1 MLVIDKSSGV
11 TSHDVVSKLRKRF
24 GERRIG
30 HAGTLDPSA
39 TGVLIIGVG
48 KATRLMRF
56 ATASTKTYETEI
68 VFGVE
73 TDTLDADGKVVLR
86 HEMSFS
92 SQDLLSASTKFLG
105 EIEQIPPMVSALKV
119 DGRRLHELAREGIE
133 IEREARKVRIERFDL
148 TPTENPLVWRA
159 LVVCGPGTY
168 IRSLGA
174 DLGKALGGGAHIT
187 NLRRTASGSFSIA
200 EAQPVDDAELK
211 SVGEMVRS
219 MARLTLDDS
228 DVAKVRNGALLPS
241 DMMVGE
247 GPWALFDGYG
257 ELVAVHERI
266 EGIVKVGVVLPV

>member
-1 MLVIDKSSGV
+1 MVDKSSGV
-11 TSHDVVSKLRKRF
+11 TSHDVVSMLRKRL

-56 ATASTKTYETEI
+56 ATASNKTYEAEI
-68 VFGVE
+68 VFGAE

-92 SQDLLSASTKFLG
+92 DNDLLSASAKFLG

-119 DGRRLHELAREGIE
+119 SGRRLHELAREGIE
-133 IEREARKVRIERFDL
+133 IEREARKVRIDRFDL
-148 TPTENPLVWRA
+148 APTENPLVWKA

-168 IRSLGA
+168 VRSLGA
-174 DLGKALGGGAHIT
+174 DLGKALGGGAYIT
-187 NLRRTASGSFSIA
+187 NLRRTASGPFVIA
-200 EAQPVDDAELK
+200 EAERVEDAELK

-219 MARLTLDDS
+219 MARLVLDDS
-228 DVAKVRNGALLPS
+228 DVAKVRNGARLPS

-266 EGIVKVGVVLPV
+266 AGFVKVGVVLPV

>member
-11 TSHDVVSKLRKRF
+11 TSHDVVSKLRKRLD
-24 GERRIG
+24 ERRIV

-39 TGVLIIGVG
+39 TGVLVIGVG

-73 TDTLDADGKVVLR
+73 TDTLDADGKVVFE

-92 SQDLLSASTKFLG
+92 SHDLLSASTKFLG

-133 IEREARKVRIERFDL
+133 IEREARKVRIDRFDL
-148 TPTENPLVWRA
+148 TPTENPLVWKA

-168 IRSLGA
+168 VRSLGA

-200 EAQPVDDAELK
+200 EAEQVDDAELK
-211 SVGEMVRS
+211 PVGEMVRS
-219 MARLTLDDS
+219 MARLVLDDS
-228 DVAKVRNGALLPS
+228 DVVKVRNGALLPS
-241 DMMVGE
+241 AMMLGE
-247 GPWALFDGYG
+247 GPWSLFDGYG

-266 EGIVKVGVVLPV
+266 EGFIKVGVVLPV

>member
-1 MLVIDKSSGV
+1 MLVIDKPSGV
-11 TSHDVVSKLRKRF
+11 TSHDVVSMLRKRL

-56 ATASTKTYETEI
+56 ATASNKTYEAEI
-68 VFGVE
+68 VFGAE

-86 HEMSFS
+86 HEMSFADN
-92 SQDLLSASTKFLG
+92 DLLSASAKFLG

-119 DGRRLHELAREGIE
+119 SGRRLHELAREGIE
-133 IEREARKVRIERFDL
+133 IEREARKVRIDRFDL
-148 TPTENPLVWRA
+148 SPTENPLVWKA

-168 IRSLGA
+168 VRSLGA
-174 DLGKALGGGAHIT
+174 DLGKALGGGAHIA
-187 NLRRTASGSFSIA
+187 NLRRTASGPFAIA
-200 EAQPVDDAELK
+200 EAGRVEDAELK

-219 MARLTLDDS
+219 MARLVLDDS
-228 DVAKVRNGALLPS
+228 DVAKVRNGARLPS

-266 EGIVKVGVVLPV
+266 AGFVKVGVVLPI

>member
-1 MLVIDKSSGV
+1 
-11 TSHDVVSKLRKRF
+11 
-24 GERRIG
+24 
-30 HAGTLDPSA
+30 
-39 TGVLIIGVG
+39 
-48 KATRLMRF
+48 
-56 ATASTKTYETEI
+56 

-73 TDTLDADGKVVLR
+73 TDTLDADGKVVLE

-92 SQDLLSASTKFLG
+92 SHDLLSASTKFLG

-133 IEREARKVRIERFDL
+133 IEREARKVRIDRFDL
-148 TPTENPLVWRA
+148 TPTENPLVWKA

-168 IRSLGA
+168 VRSLGA

-200 EAQPVDDAELK
+200 EAEQVDDAELK
-211 SVGEMVRS
+211 PVGEMVRS
-219 MARLTLDDS
+219 MARLVLDDS

-241 DMMVGE
+241 AMMLGE
-247 GPWALFDGYG
+247 GPWSLFDGYG

-266 EGIVKVGVVLPV
+266 EGFIKVGVVLPV

>member
-86 HEMSFS
+86 HNMSFS
-92 SQDLLSASTKFLG
+92 SDDLLGASKKFLG
-105 EIEQIPPMVSALKV
+105 DVEQIPPMVSALKV

>member
-11 TSHDVVSKLRKRF
+11 TSHDVVSKLRKRLD
-24 GERRIG
+24 ERRIG

-39 TGVLIIGVG
+39 TGVLVIGVG

-73 TDTLDADGKVVLR
+73 TDTLDADGKVVFE

-92 SQDLLSASTKFLG
+92 SHDLLSASTKFLG

-133 IEREARKVRIERFDL
+133 IEREARKVRIDRFDL
-148 TPTENPLVWRA
+148 TPTQNPLVWKA

-168 IRSLGA
+168 VRSLGA

-200 EAQPVDDAELK
+200 EAEQVDDAELK
-211 SVGEMVRS
+211 PVGEMVRS
-219 MARLTLDDS
+219 MARLVLDDS
-228 DVAKVRNGALLPS
+228 DVVKVRNGALLPS
-241 DMMVGE
+241 AMMLGE
-247 GPWALFDGYG
+247 GPWSLFDGYG

-266 EGIVKVGVVLPV
+266 EGFIKVGVVLPV

>member
-1 MLVIDKSSGV
+1 MVDKPSGV
-11 TSHDVVSKLRKRF
+11 TSHDVVSMLRKRL

-56 ATASTKTYETEI
+56 ATASNKTYEAEI
-68 VFGVE
+68 VFGAE

-92 SQDLLSASTKFLG
+92 DNDLLSASAKFLG

-119 DGRRLHELAREGIE
+119 SGRRLHELAREGIE
-133 IEREARKVRIERFDL
+133 IEREARKVRIDRFDL
-148 TPTENPLVWRA
+148 APTENPLVWKA

-168 IRSLGA
+168 VRSLGA
-174 DLGKALGGGAHIT
+174 DLGKALGGGAYIT
-187 NLRRTASGSFSIA
+187 NLRRTASGPFVIA
-200 EAQPVDDAELK
+200 EAERVEDAELK

-219 MARLTLDDS
+219 MARLVLDDS
-228 DVAKVRNGALLPS
+228 DVAKVRNGARLPS

-266 EGIVKVGVVLPV
+266 AGFVKVGVVLPV

>member
-1 MLVIDKSSGV
+1 
-11 TSHDVVSKLRKRF
+11 
-24 GERRIG
+24 
-30 HAGTLDPSA
+30 
-39 TGVLIIGVG
+39 
-48 KATRLMRF
+48 MRF

-73 TDTLDADGKVVLR
+73 TDTLDADGKVVLE

-92 SQDLLSASTKFLG
+92 SHDLLSASTKFLG

-133 IEREARKVRIERFDL
+133 IEREARKVRIDRFDL
-148 TPTENPLVWRA
+148 TPTENPLVWKA

-168 IRSLGA
+168 VRSLGA

-200 EAQPVDDAELK
+200 EAEQVDDAELK
-211 SVGEMVRS
+211 PVGEMVRS
-219 MARLTLDDS
+219 MARLVLDDS

-241 DMMVGE
+241 AMMLGE
-247 GPWALFDGYG
+247 GPWSLFDGYG

-266 EGIVKVGVVLPV
+266 EGFIKVGVVLPV

>member
-1 MLVIDKSSGV
+1 MVDKSSGV
-11 TSHDVVSKLRKRF
+11 TSHDVVSMLRKRL

-56 ATASTKTYETEI
+56 ATASNKTYEAEI
-68 VFGVE
+68 VFGAE

-92 SQDLLSASTKFLG
+92 DNDLLSASAKFLG

-119 DGRRLHELAREGIE
+119 SGRRLHELAREGIE
-133 IEREARKVRIERFDL
+133 IEREARKVRIDRFDL
-148 TPTENPLVWRA
+148 SPTENPLVWKA

-168 IRSLGA
+168 VRSLGA
-174 DLGKALGGGAHIT
+174 DLGKALGGGAYIT
-187 NLRRTASGSFSIA
+187 NLRRTASGPFVIA
-200 EAQPVDDAELK
+200 EAERVEDAELK

-219 MARLTLDDS
+219 MARLVLDDS
-228 DVAKVRNGALLPS
+228 DVAKVRNGARLPS

-266 EGIVKVGVVLPV
+266 AGFVKVGVVLPI